1 MLLLLLYAALFAF
14 CLNFSIWSL
23 LVLSVSHRVSHF
35 RQIAQANKVKVTG
48 AVANAKSQIQNS
60 ITVDCTPAGTCTSMN
75 IIF

>member
-1 MLLLLLYAALFAF
+1 MLLYDLLFAF
-14 CLNFSIWSL
+14 SVYFSFCSL

-35 RQIAQANKVKVTG
+35 RQIAQSNKVKVTG

-60 ITVDCTPAGTCTSMN
+60 INVDCSLAGTSTSMN